1 MSHEQCLL
9 SDDPQQYDR
18 QPNSASMERRKI
30 VAINADSNLVRG
42 NRPRLSPRSES
53 SSSGRRS
60 LVTSMRLQRQGFV
73 GRVRSSDFALKSIRR
88 GSSEW
93 HATLRPFVADIAFE
107 SIIQRRYQSETVSFR
122 PFTCYAAVLFVDLS
136 NYSAITA
143 AIAARGAHALS
154 NVVNDYLSRLLKIVG
169 KYGGDVIK
177 FAGDAVLVVWY
188 SVTETDLPINS
199 FTAAKCVLE
208 MQNKA
213 GEHPVDGTSLQ
224 FRIHCGLSCGLL
236 ESEVFSAPNHV
247 NMQRLFHSVG
257 GDALVELSD
266 LVDLAKAGEVCIS
279 NGVAEHLGSKGIYR
293 ECSDVHGNYYK
304 VLTGLLECKINDID
318 DMDVHILESLESRQR
333 NRQRSMEEEFIH
345 PTVIKLLSHGGLS
358 PMQISQMRNL
368 CVLFIA
374 MTSSIGSS
382 VNWLMEV
389 QAILDKHRCPSKCNA
404 VFPAFRT
411 DLFVS
416 DYSKLSA
423 FSCSNH

>member
-1 MSHEQCLL
+1 M
-9 SDDPQQYDR
+9 
-18 QPNSASMERRKI
+18 NSAHSLFLSGDFQQWDRRPESPSLERNDSPPTASLRN
-30 VAINADSNLVRG
+30 VTINTDINLVHG
-42 NRPRLSPRSES
+42 SRPQLSPRGES
-53 SSSGRRS
+53 SSNGRRS
-60 LVTSMRLQRQGFV
+60 VLTSMRLQRQGFV

-107 SIIQRRYQSETVSFR
+107 SIIQRRYQSETISFR

-154 NVVNDYLSRLLKIVG
+154 NVVNDYLSRLLEIVS

-177 FAGDAVLVVWY
+177 FAGDAVVVVWY
-188 SVTETDLPINS
+188 SVAESDLAINT

-208 MQNKA
+208 MQNNA
-213 GEHPVDGTSLQ
+213 GEHPVEGTSLQ

-257 GDALVELSD
+257 GDALVELSE

-279 NGVAEHLGSKGIYR
+279 NAVAKYLGSKGVYE
-293 ECSDVHGNYYK
+293 ECSDAYRNRYK
-304 VLTGLLECKINDID
+304 LLTGLFCEKR
-318 DMDVHILESLESRQR
+318 DMDDLDMHILESLESRQR
-333 NRQRSMEEEFIH
+333 HRQRSMEEEFMH

-389 QAILDKHRCPSKCNA
+389 QAILDKHRCPSEFNVVLPCL
-404 VFPAFRT
+404 PR
-411 DLFVS
+411 
-416 DYSKLSA
+416 
-423 FSCSNH
+423 CPGWP